1 MKQKEVS
8 SLVQNFIF
16 HFAAIKT
23 VYPVYNIMEKELQ
36 KKSLDRFFR
45 DEYHKLVNFVRK
57 NLDDRF
63 FDTSPEDIVQD
74 VALGLIGK
82 LDLDAQ
88 IGNLTG
94 YIYRSVRN
102 KIIDSQQKKQRS
114 VSIENFTDR
123 QNENYLLNSI
133 QDETLTE
140 ENDYSDIEPEM
151 LQQAIAQLRPD
162 EQAVIIATEF
172 ENQTYE
178 ELSEEW
184 EVPVGT
190 LLSRKHRALSKLH
203 KILLSEN
210 YRKA

>member
-1 MKQKEVS
+1 
-8 SLVQNFIF
+8 
-16 HFAAIKT
+16 
-23 VYPVYNIMEKELQ
+23 MEKELQ

-102 KIIDSQQKKQRS
+102 KIIDLRQKKQRS

-133 QDETLTE
+133 QDETVT

-151 LQQAIAQLRPD
+151 LLLAIAQLRPD
-162 EQAVIIATEF
+162 EQAVIIATEY
-172 ENQTYE
+172 EGQTYE

-203 KILLSEN
+203 TILLTEN